1 MEEVRAPLKRVRDIS
16 QRLAGLIAGNRE
28 VDEKDRDAVLE
39 RIREYEILEQFRED
53 ILELY
58 ARSREAGPQP
68 DGREYS
74 PVIQQVLNYVRE
86 NFASDISLEKC
97 AEVTGSSYTYLSRQ
111 FKQETGQRFVEYLNQ
126 QRVNKAKSLL
136 IRRDMTMKEI
146 IEQSGFRSYTYF
158 FKIFKE
164 SEGLTPS
171 EFMAKN

>member
-1 MEEVRAPLKRVRDIS
+1 M
-16 QRLAGLIAGNRE
+16 
-28 VDEKDRDAVLE
+28 
-39 RIREYEILEQFRED
+39 
-53 ILELY
+53 
-58 ARSREAGPQP
+58 
-68 DGREYS
+68 
-74 PVIQQVLNYVRE
+74 
-86 NFASDISLEKC
+86 
-97 AEVTGSSYTYLSRQ
+97 
-111 FKQETGQRFVEYLNQ
+111 EYLNQ

>member
-1 MEEVRAPLKRVRDIS
+1 MSLTQVFENTRPEGELLPYEAAAFDLIEQLHIPYSRVSGDS
-16 QRLAGLIAGNRE
+16 A
-28 VDEKDRDAVLE
+28 DTM
-39 RIREYEILEQFRED
+39 
-53 ILELY
+53 
-58 ARSREAGPQP
+58 
-68 DGREYS
+68 
-74 PVIQQVLNYVRE
+74 
-86 NFASDISLEKC
+86 EKC